1 VFLNRSFSYLRYCC
15 IFDFRCRS
23 FPFLNTSLQSY
34 YLSFVHCISSI
45 LSDFVCFLCR
55 SLSFLPQ
62 LFNFFVFVSRSFSYL
77 RHCCIFV
84 FRCCSFSLLRCCYLI
99 IFRSSTV
106 FRQFSPTLFAF
117 SVVLCLSCLSAQ
129 FFNFFVFVSRSF
141 SYLRHCYIFV
151 FRCLSFPFLRHCC
164 LIAFRS
170 STVFRQFSMTLFAL
184 PLVPFSLR
192 QFFNFFAFLNRS
204 FSYLRHCC
212 IFVFRWRSFSF
223 LRRCYLIVFRSSTI
237 FRQFSPTLFAFSV
250 VPCLS
255 YLSSLIS
262 LSLSVVL
269 SRTYVT
275 AGYLSF
281 AVFPSLSYVI
291 AVLLPFV
298 RPCISSILTGF
309 VCFLCRSFLSYVS
322 SLISLSF

>member
-1 VFLNRSFSYLRYCC
+1 MFPFFLFLNRSFS
-15 IFDFRCRS
+15 F
-23 FPFLNTSLQSY
+23 
-34 YLSFVHCISSI
+34 
-45 LSDFVCFLCR
+45 
-55 SLSFLPQ
+55 
-62 LFNFFVFVSRSFSYL
+62 L
-77 RHCCIFV
+77 RHCCVFV
-84 FRCCSFSLLRCCYLI
+84 FRSRFP
-99 IFRSSTV
+99 TV
-106 FRQFSPTLFAF
+106 FRQFF
-117 SVVLCLSCLSAQ
+117 SLCFLS
-129 FFNFFVFVSRSF
+129 
-141 SYLRHCYIFV
+141 
-151 FRCLSFPFLRHCC
+151 LSFLSF
-164 LIAFRS
+164 
-170 STVFRQFSMTLFAL
+170 
-184 PLVPFSLR
+184 LR

-237 FRQFSPTLFAFSV
+237 FRQFAPTLFAFSV

-309 VCFLCRSFLSYVS
+309 VCLLCRSFLSYVS
-322 SLISLSF
+322 SLNSLSF